1 MDAESYYSVTPECI
15 SQHIA
20 DRLLQSFRVPE
31 KKELS
36 SRSQKKERQR
46 ERKRERERAMA
57 AAAGDETAAA
67 GSADLAITAGPVPA
81 VPTASVTQASKI
93 SLVLDLFCGCGGNA
107 IPLASV
113 CDSVIAVDI
122 NPQKLADAR

>member
-20 DRLLQSFRVPE
+20 DRLLQGLRVPE

-36 SRSQKKERQR
+36 KKGQKRR
-46 ERKRERERAMA
+46 RALERKRERERVAAGGDDMA
-57 AAAGDETAAA
+57 AA
-67 GSADLAITAGPVPA
+67 
-81 VPTASVTQASKI
+81 VTVVDVTHPLKL

-122 NPQKLADAR
+122 NPQKLEDAR